1 MNFSITELCQSNKA
15 KELGI
20 KNIPTDT
27 ATMDNL
33 LNLICDLLQPLR
45 NKLGRP
51 IIVTSG
57 YRNPQVNKAVGG
69 KDNSQHKTGQAADII
84 VRGMHPDELVN
95 FIVKSGLEYDQLIQ
109 EYGQWTHISYNKGK
123 NRKQPPFK
131 IV

>member
-1 MNFSITELCQSNKA
+1 MNFSISELCKSNKA

-20 KNIPTDT
+20 KNIPTDI

-57 YRNPQVNKAVGG
+57 FRNPQVNKAVGG

-84 VRGMHPDELVN
+84 VRGMRPDELVN
-95 FIVKSGLEYDQLIQ
+95 FVVKSNIEYDQLIN
-109 EYGQWTHISYNKGK
+109 EYDSWVHISYNKGK

-131 IV
+131 IQ